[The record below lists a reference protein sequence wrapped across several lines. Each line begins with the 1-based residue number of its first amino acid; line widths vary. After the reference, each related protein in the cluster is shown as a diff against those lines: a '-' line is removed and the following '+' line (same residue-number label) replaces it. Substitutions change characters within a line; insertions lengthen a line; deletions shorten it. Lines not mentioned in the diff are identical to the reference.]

1 MTRSI
6 NHILTLGR
14 SSPLSILRRSSSS
27 YLLTAAPPA
36 RARSSPSTPRRPG
49 PPRVRPPSCLLWVLH
64 KRVMAIH
71 ALIGSFLKDYLQSG
85 KERDDR
91 SRQEHDRRVTEWK
104 ELRTL
109 RGHWWLRVGKWLRI
123 CRAG

>member
-1 MTRSI
+1 MMTMAIPAPRPEDDTRFWTRDELEGMTTEEII
-6 NHILTLGR
+6 NYLKNGGPTADV
-14 SSPLSILRRSSSS
+14 LSDEEL
-27 YLLTAAPPA
+27 
-36 RARSSPSTPRRPG
+36 
-49 PPRVRPPSCLLWVLH
+49 SCLLWVLH

-123 CRAG
+123 CRAGI